1 VTPVF
6 TLVNHGTTT
15 LVSCTVNYQL
25 NGGSTNSIPWT
36 GSLNTNQTA
45 TINLPQLTA
54 ANGANTLTITITNV
68 NGNANDDVSNN
79 NSSTFSFNAISGAA
93 SGFTVSI
100 ILDDYPEETS
110 WDIQDNSGN
119 IIASGSGYT
128 GGTVSADVCVATG
141 CYEFTLYDEFGDGI
155 CCAYGTGSY
164 EVINSNGATVAQGG
178 EFNDTETTTICT
190 TTVGLTE
197 TNASTVVLYP
207 NPANDQVRIQAN
219 NNIVE
224 LRVLDAF
231 GRMITTIANAGMIT
245 TLSTQ
250 HMADG
255 VYHITINTA
264 DGNAHQTLV
273 VRH

>member
-1 VTPVF
+1 
-6 TLVNHGTTT
+6 
-15 LVSCTVNYQL
+15 
-25 NGGSTNSIPWT
+25 
-36 GSLNTNQTA
+36 
-45 TINLPQLTA
+45 
-54 ANGANTLTITITNV
+54 
-68 NGNANDDVSNN
+68 
-79 NSSTFSFNAISGAA
+79 
-93 SGFTVSI
+93 
-100 ILDDYPEETS
+100 
-110 WDIQDNSGN
+110 
-119 IIASGSGYT
+119 
-128 GGTVSADVCVATG
+128 
-141 CYEFTLYDEFGDGI
+141 
-155 CCAYGTGSY
+155 
-164 EVINSNGATVAQGG
+164 
-178 EFNDTETTTICT
+178 
-190 TTVGLTE
+190 
-197 TNASTVVLYP
+197 VVLYP

>member
-1 VTPVF
+1 
-6 TLVNHGTTT
+6 
-15 LVSCTVNYQL
+15 
-25 NGGSTNSIPWT
+25 
-36 GSLNTNQTA
+36 
-45 TINLPQLTA
+45 
-54 ANGANTLTITITNV
+54 
-68 NGNANDDVSNN
+68 VSNN

-110 WDIQDNSGN
+110 WEIQDNSGN

-128 GGTVSADVCVATG
+128 GGTVSTDVCVAAG
-141 CYEFTLYDEFGDGI
+141 CYEFTINDEFGDGI
-155 CCAYGTGSY
+155 CCLYGDGFY

-178 EFNDTETTTICT
+178 EFTDTETTTICT

-219 NNIVE
+219 DNIME
-224 LRVLDAF
+224 LRMFDTF
-231 GRMITTIANAGMIT
+231 GRLVTTIANAGMNT
-245 TLSTQ
+245 VLSTQ

-255 VYHITINTA
+255 VYHITVLTA
-264 DGNAHQTLV
+264 NGSSHETLV
-273 VRH
+273 VLMVVGEHSGVFQIPTIPAGD